1 MDIFQ
6 KHTKLSE
13 IHWPVFKLGEKQP
26 NQESGLVYYYT
37 HYVDEMN
44 HESATVRVVDDTSV
58 PGLTLGMRRLRLK
71 TDPKVTLFPIRTAIY
86 FLADLVKL
94 AKSTSWFVDNSG
106 RVFHYEKSTR
116 AKLTT
121 KRIKQVLPAGGI
133 GCVFELHGIPNRFKA
148 MQRPGEHEQYA
159 RVLQLGMGFIF
170 YGFCETHK
178 PDSWRMV

>member
-1 MDIFQ
+1 MDISQ

-13 IHWPVFKLGEKQP
+13 IHWPVFKLGEREPVQ
-26 NQESGLVYYYT
+26 QDGLVFYYT
-37 HYVDEMN
+37 HYVDELN
-44 HESATVRVVDDTSV
+44 CESATVRIVDDRNL
-58 PGLTLGMRRLRLK
+58 PQANLGLRRLALK
-71 TDPKVTLFPIRTAIY
+71 ASGESLFPIRTAIY

-106 RVFHYEKSTR
+106 RVFHYEKTVR

-121 KRIKQVLPAGGI
+121 KKLKQVLPAAGL
-133 GCVFELHGIPNRFKA
+133 GCVFELQGISHRFKA
-148 MQRPGEHEQYA
+148 MRRPQEHEQYA

-170 YGFCETHK
+170 YGFCDTHK